1 MLLLQNLP
9 TNNWDDQQISLL
21 LAEAYRLEYMFA
33 DAPKH
38 LQHWPSLNESVIFF
52 FHGVNKGYISV
63 SLARR
68 EFYFWSHRDAS
79 GKRLFSKETRYCAVM
94 EDNWNI

>member
-9 TNNWDDQQISLL
+9 TTNWDDQQISLL

-38 LQHWPSLNESVIFF
+38 LQHLSWLRWMNQYIFWPCKYRVHTQL
-52 FHGVNKGYISV
+52 
-63 SLARR
+63 
-68 EFYFWSHRDAS
+68 
-79 GKRLFSKETRYCAVM
+79 
-94 EDNWNI
+94 

>member
-9 TNNWDDQQISLL
+9 TTNWDDQQISLL

-38 LQHWPSLNESVIFF
+38 LQH
-52 FHGVNKGYISV
+52 
-63 SLARR
+63 
-68 EFYFWSHRDAS
+68 
-79 GKRLFSKETRYCAVM
+79 
-94 EDNWNI
+94 